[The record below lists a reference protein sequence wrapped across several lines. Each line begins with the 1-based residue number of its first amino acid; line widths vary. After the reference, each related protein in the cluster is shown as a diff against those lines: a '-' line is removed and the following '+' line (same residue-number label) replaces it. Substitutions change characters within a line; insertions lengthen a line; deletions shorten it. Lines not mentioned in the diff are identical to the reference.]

1 MHQLF
6 VTKPAG
12 LIRKGRGGDSVPI
25 DNNLFRNVVLTR
37 LFFIFLL

>member
-25 DNNLFRNVVLTR
+25 DNN
-37 LFFIFLL
+37 FFVM

>member
-12 LIRKGRGGDSVPI
+12 LIRKGRGGGDSVPI
-25 DNNLFRNVVLTR
+25 DNN
-37 LFFIFLL
+37 FFVM